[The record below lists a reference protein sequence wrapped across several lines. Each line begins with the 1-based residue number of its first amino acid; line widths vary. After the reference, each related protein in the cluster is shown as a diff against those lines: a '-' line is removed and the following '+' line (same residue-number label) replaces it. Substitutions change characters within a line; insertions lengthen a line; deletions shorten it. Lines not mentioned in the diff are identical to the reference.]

1 MSKSGAMGDA
11 TGGRAAGL
19 AKLKELVERIR
30 VGLLTTV
37 DLDGILHTRPIE
49 TLRCDADGTLWFF
62 TDHQSP
68 KANEVSHDMRVSVG
82 YSEPAK
88 NIYVAIAGRARI
100 LRDRAL
106 AAELWIP
113 TQRAWYPKGLEDEH
127 LSILRVDLERA
138 EYWERGGRASY
149 LLAALTAAVT
159 GKQAAVGV
167 DRKLP

>member
-1 MSKSGAMGDA
+1 MSD
-11 TGGRAAGL
+11 GGAGL

-37 DLDGILHTRPIE
+37 EVDGSLHTRPIE

-68 KANEVSHDMRVSVG
+68 KAHELSHDVRVSVG

-88 NIYVAIAGRARI
+88 NIYVAVAGQARI

-106 AAELWIP
+106 AAQLW
-113 TQRAWYPKGLEDEH
+113 TASQRAWYPKGVDDEH
-127 LSILRVDLERA
+127 LSILRVTLERA

-149 LLAALTAAVT
+149 LLAALAAAVT
-159 GKQAAVGV
+159 GRQAVIGQ
-167 DRKLP
+167 DQKLP